1 MTFVFELLSNQT
13 VIAMGQLLVG
23 KFLKEREGFENKF
36 IPVLTFLLAV
46 LGYQVLPATAQAA
59 GFLAPAAPVAA
70 SAVMALF
77 QTLLVTGTHSTFKNT
92 VVPVGKWALIKAAE
106 AVLGRW
112 LPKEK

>member
-1 MTFVFELLSNQT
+1 MTFVFELLSSQT
-13 VIAMGQLLVG
+13 LIALAQLLVG
-23 KFLKEREGFENKF
+23 KYLKNVETFKNNL
-36 IPVLTFLLAV
+36 IPVITFLLAV
-46 LGYQVLPATAQAA
+46 LGYQVMPATAQAA

-92 VVPVGKWALIKAAE
+92 VIPVGKWALIKGAE